1 MAKDKHIV
9 TTFGRV
15 NPPTVGHQKLF
26 DKVKS
31 LADSQGAEHDI
42 RVSHSQDSKKNPLSQ
57 DQKLSH
63 LRTMFPDHKFS
74 GSSKEHPS
82 FIHHLKDLH
91 SKGYTHVTMVAGSD
105 RVPEYQKIVDKYNKP
120 DGDFH
125 FKSIKIVSAGHRD
138 PDAEGAEG
146 MSASKMRQHA
156 QDGNYHSF
164 KSGLPSH
171 VSHEHAKRLY
181 NDVRKGMGLHQ
192 EEHVFMKFKR
202 WFTESAPTNV
212 SAGYG
217 VRGLGDVTGKPA
229 GDISNY
235 AAANAIENADTPKDL
250 LKQHASLHHKKVAD

>member
-1 MAKDKHIV
+1 MTKDKKIV

-31 LADSQGAEHDI
+31 MADAEGSEHDI
-42 RVSHSQDSKKNPLSQ
+42 RVSHSQDAKKNPLTQ

-63 LRTMFPDHKFS
+63 LRHMFPKHTFS
-74 GSSKEHPS
+74 GSTKESPS

-91 SKGYTHVTMVAGSD
+91 GKGYSHVTFVAGSD
-105 RVPEYQKIVDKYNKP
+105 RVEEYQKIIDKYNKP

-125 FKSIKIVSAGHRD
+125 FKHIKVVSAGHRD

-164 KSGLPSH
+164 KAGLPAH
-171 VSHEHAKRLY
+171 VTNQHAQHLY
-181 NDVRKGMGLHQ
+181 NDVRSGMGLK
-192 EEHVFMKFKR
+192 ESFLRRFKN
-202 WFTESAPTNV
+202 WLVEQS
-212 SAGYG
+212 S
-217 VRGLGDVTGKPA
+217 
-229 GDISNY
+229 
-235 AAANAIENADTPKDL
+235 
-250 LKQHASLHHKKVAD
+250 